1 MTEGCIPLNDKKVQY
16 YLRTISPSCE
26 LTADSSVCPR
36 VEKQKEKD
44 PQTSKWDFKS
54 NLWANLSALS
64 QESQTLF
71 LTHRD
76 EHFEVSVFNEIVP

>member
-1 MTEGCIPLNDKKVQY
+1 MIKKCNTIFEPFPLLVSY
-16 YLRTISPSCE
+16 
-26 LTADSSVCPR
+26 TADSSVCPR